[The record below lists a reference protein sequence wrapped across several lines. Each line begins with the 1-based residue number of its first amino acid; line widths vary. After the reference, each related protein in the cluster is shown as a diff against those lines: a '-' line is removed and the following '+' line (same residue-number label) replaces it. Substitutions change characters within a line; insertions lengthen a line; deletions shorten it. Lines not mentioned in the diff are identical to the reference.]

1 LIILNQ
7 GDSPHIGN
15 FGRRSLP
22 EFPRAFPERRIPLGT
37 LEVLIDELKEYKKLK
52 LISEMVPVKERIK
65 LLENKYDCNFKN
77 FEKKIINQPENLK
90 LWDDYI
96 EWKAYQKKFDEIKE
110 KIGEIKN
117 AKDITITK

>member
-1 LIILNQ
+1 
-7 GDSPHIGN
+7 
-15 FGRRSLP
+15 
-22 EFPRAFPERRIPLGT
+22 LGT